1 MFLYLFFFYW
11 TCLSFLLNMPLV
23 QQSNL
28 HRQISIAFFLTVFL
42 SVCQSVLLR
51 LSFCLTFCLSFCSSV
66 WLDVWLVIRLHV
78 SFLHFPSFY
87 HISFIFFLT
96 FLWYFVRQ
104 WAPGG
109 TRLFT
114 LVNRCEKPWFFK
126 KLLNLLECAVRKQ
139 GCIHN
144 SISHVWV
151 GRGSDGGMD
160 GWMEGRTDGWTD
172 RQTNSD

>member
-1 MFLYLFFFYW
+1 MEMLVYAKKWWDVCLFLYLFFFYW
-11 TCLSFLLNMPLV
+11 TCLSFMP
-23 QQSNL
+23 SNL

-96 FLWYFVRQ
+96 FLWYCLSVSSRKNKAVYTSKPLQ
-104 WAPGG
+104 KD
-109 TRLFT
+109 LF
-114 LVNRCEKPWFFK
+114 LVAKS
-126 KLLNLLECAVRKQ
+126 
-139 GCIHN
+139 N
-144 SISHVWV
+144 SIRGFVHPSV
-151 GRGSDGGMD
+151 GPLVRLLVRGSVDL
-160 GWMEGRTDGWTD
+160 WVTRVSKTA
-172 RQTNSD
+172 NSSKFK